1 MKISILC
8 SDERHPVYKSLVAW
22 CARQSGFISAS
33 IVHRKAELSGGD
45 ILFLISCSEIVRADD
60 RANFQNSFVIHA
72 SDLPKRRGWSPHIWA
87 LLDGE
92 SQITVSLLAADDPVD
107 SGDIYQQELF
117 DVAAG
122 ELLSEINEKLFAA
135 ELNLMDWAVANFG
148 QYTPIKQAGDPSYCA
163 RRTPADSFIDVD
175 KSIREQFDVL
185 RLADQVRFP
194 AYFDIHGRRYKISLE
209 TMERL
214 NDPN

>member
-22 CARQSGFISAS
+22 SAGQSGFISAS
-33 IVHRKAELSGGD
+33 IVHSKADLSGGD

-60 RANFQNSFVIHA
+60 RASFQYSFVIHA

-87 LLDGE
+87 LLEGE

-107 SGDIYQQELF
+107 SGDIYQQEVF
-117 DVAAG
+117 DVDAG
-122 ELLSEINEKLFAA
+122 ELLTEINEKLFAA
-135 ELNLMDWAVANFG
+135 ELRLMDWVVSNFG
-148 QYTPIKQAGDPSYCA
+148 QYTPLKQVGEPTYCT
-163 RRTPADSFIDVD
+163 RRTPADSVIDVD
-175 KSIREQFDVL
+175 KPIREQFDVL
-185 RLADQVRFP
+185 RLADQARFP
-194 AYFDIHGRRYKISLE
+194 AYFDMHGRRYKISLE

-214 NDPN
+214 NDTN